1 LAHYSRQVSGTMPAW
16 QDRLLIG
23 AFGQEAQGGDR
34 LQWLVGNIGV
44 ALAVGAAYFLA
55 AQLGLALLTEERVAV
70 FWPASGIAAGTLIAL
85 GCRARMPVAAG
96 VFAASVAA
104 SLMSDRNV
112 WSALAFALCNA
123 SEALLVMWLIERWF
137 GPTFNLDSL
146 RRVVGFFAAAIVAT
160 ATAAAGASVAMKL
173 FGPSTAELLA
183 VWKVWFASDALGIVT
198 IAPLLIGIAAAVR
211 DAPSWRELLEGTLAV
226 VVLTAVISY
235 LLTVLSG
242 PWSLIAP
249 SAFYFPLLLWLV
261 SRCHPVFAAAAVFTI
276 AGAIVWTT
284 THDIGR
290 YGDPTQP
297 MAIRVLAAQLVMLST
312 TLAALALAALFAERR
327 KQEAAIAERDAQLA
341 LAGKS
346 ALVGTYVLNV
356 NTGRAQFSAGYAAIH
371 GLPSDAEEGWRDE
384 WMARVHPDDRAQ
396 LDELRNKTFAERL
409 SEHRSEYRIF
419 RPEGELRWIEGRAV
433 VTYDGDG
440 HPQRMIGVN
449 IDITDRK
456 RAEEHQKLLVAE
468 LDHRV
473 KNVLATVTAVA
484 SDTSQHSNSM
494 ADFIDAFDHRI
505 RSMADTQAL
514 LSKSHWKGV
523 SLNDLVRQELAPYVT
538 AENTV
543 AEGPYVELTAT
554 ATQTMAMVLHEL
566 ATNAAKYGALSK
578 PLGSVSVRWD
588 LRSNGHSPAQLKLQW
603 REEGGPLVAA
613 PGRKGYGTS
622 VIREL
627 IPYELGGTVELEYRE
642 NGVSCIIE
650 FAVQR
655 DEDRDTPVRSE
666 PRV

>member
-1 LAHYSRQVSGTMPAW
+1 MAAW
-16 QDRLLIG
+16 QDRLLVG
-23 AFGQEAQGGDR
+23 AFGPEAQGGDR
-34 LQWLVGNIGV
+34 LQWWVASIGIAV
-44 ALAVGAAYFLA
+44 AVGVAYFLA
-55 AQLGLALLTEERVAV
+55 AQLGLALLTTEERVAV

-85 GCRARMPVAAG
+85 GRWARMPVAAG
-96 VFAASVAA
+96 VIAASVAA
-104 SLMSDRNV
+104 NIMGDRSL
-112 WSALAFALCNA
+112 WGALAFGLCNA
-123 SEALLVMWLIERWF
+123 GEALLVMWLIERWF
-137 GPTFNLDSL
+137 GPAFNLDSL
-146 RRVVGFFAAAIVAT
+146 RRVVGFFAAAAIAT

-173 FGPSTAELLA
+173 FGPSTAELLD
-183 VWKVWFASDALGIVT
+183 VWKVWFPSDALGVVT
-198 IAPLLIGIAAAVR
+198 VAPLLIGVAAAVR

-226 VVLTAVISY
+226 VVLTAVISF
-235 LLTVLSG
+235 LLAVLSG

-276 AGAIVWTT
+276 AGSIVWTT

-346 ALVGTYVLNV
+346 ALVGTYALDV

-396 LDELRNKTFAERL
+396 LDELRNKTFAERRN
-409 SEHRSEYRIF
+409 EHRSEYRIF
-419 RPEGELRWIEGRAV
+419 RPDGEFRWIEGRAV

-494 ADFIDAFDHRI
+494 ADFVDAFDHRI
-505 RSMADTQAL
+505 RSMADAQAL
-514 LSKSHWKGV
+514 LSKSHWQGV
-523 SLNDLVRQELAPYVT
+523 SLDDLVRQELAPYVT

-566 ATNAAKYGALSK
+566 ATNAAKYGALST

-588 LRSNGHSPAQLKLQW
+588 LRSNGHAPAQLKLQW
-603 REEGGPLVAA
+603 REV
-613 PGRKGYGTS
+613 GRPRGRNAEPTG
-622 VIREL
+622 IRH
-627 IPYELGGTVELEYRE
+627 
-642 NGVSCIIE
+642 
-650 FAVQR
+650 QR
-655 DEDRDTPVRSE
+655 D
-666 PRV
+666 PRTHSL